1 MAKISVLKIGEDER
15 SPFLRGILV
24 QSLVNAGL
32 PFAEAYELAQHV
44 RNELQD
50 EQEITSRRLREHVA
64 GMLEARHG
72 RALRNAYE
80 ARPQQ
85 QPGII
90 VHTPTRSAPFSAGI
104 LSHSLEACGI
114 APDVALQGA
123 RKVFA
128 RLQQTGHREIN
139 HKALRRVIYRCLND
153 HCSTGMAERYLSWR
167 RFENS
172 GDALIVLVGGTTG
185 SGKSTVSAELA
196 HRMSIS
202 RSQSTDMMREII
214 RAYLSP
220 QVVPTLGYSSFEAW
234 RGLPGSIEGQTL
246 EIENLVIAGFQSQFS
261 AMKLA
266 LEATINRAIRER
278 HHLILEGVH
287 VVPTELNLDIRN
299 RNAIVVPIKLATMKK
314 TLLRKQLKR
323 RDRESSSRP
332 KSRYL
337 DKLDDIWELQ
347 SWLLSEADK
356 AGIPIIQNWYIE
368 DTVNEALEHV
378 TEVIM
383 KHYPPHAPGEDD
395 DVWH

>member
-1 MAKISVLKIGEDER
+1 MAKITVLKGREDDR

-32 PFAEAYELAQHV
+32 PFADAYELAQLV

-50 EQEITSRRLREHVA
+50 VQEITSTGLRARVA
-64 GMLEARHG
+64 DMLEAGHG
-72 RALRNAYE
+72 RALRDAYE
-80 ARPQQ
+80 AAPQQ
-85 QPGII
+85 GQGII

-114 APDVALQGA
+114 APEAALQGA
-123 RKVFA
+123 RKVYA
-128 RLQQTGHREIN
+128 RLKQTGHREIG
-139 HKALRRVIYRCLND
+139 HKALRRVIYRCLNE
-153 HCSTGMAERYLSWR
+153 HCSADMAERYLSWR

-196 HRMSIS
+196 YRMNIS

-220 QVVPTLGYSSFEAW
+220 HLVPTLGYSSFEAW
-234 RGLPGSIEGQTL
+234 RGLPGSIEGQSL
-246 EIENLVIAGFQSQFS
+246 EIENLVIAGFLSQFT

-278 HHLILEGVH
+278 HHLIVEGVH
-287 VVPTELNLDIRN
+287 VVPTELNLDLRN
-299 RNAIVVPIKLATMKK
+299 HNAIVVPMKLAVMKK
-314 TLLRKQLKR
+314 SLLRKQLKR
-323 RDRESSSRP
+323 RDRESSSQP

-337 DKLDDIWELQ
+337 EKLDDIWELQ
-347 SWLLSEADK
+347 SWLLSQADK
-356 AGIPIIQNWYIE
+356 AGIPIIQNWFIE
-368 DTVNEALEHV
+368 DTVNEALGHV
-378 TEVIM
+378 TKVIM
-383 KHYPPHAPGEDD
+383 KHYPPYVPGDD
-395 DVWH
+395 DSVWH

>member
-1 MAKISVLKIGEDER
+1 MAKITVLKEGEDDR

-32 PFAEAYELAQHV
+32 SFADAYELAQGI
-44 RNELQD
+44 RNELQ
-50 EQEITSRRLREHVA
+50 EVQEITSARLRERVA
-64 GMLEARHG
+64 YLLESTHG
-72 RALRNAYE
+72 KAFRNAYE
-80 ARPQQ
+80 ARPRKGR
-85 QPGII
+85 GIV

-114 APDVALQGA
+114 APEVALQGA
-123 RKVFA
+123 RKVYA
-128 RLQQTGHREIN
+128 SLKQTAHREIS
-139 HKALRRVIYRCLND
+139 HKALRRVIYRCLKE
-153 HCSTGMAERYLSWR
+153 HSAPGMAERYLSWR

-172 GDALIVLVGGTTG
+172 GDALIVLLGGTTG

-196 HRMSIS
+196 YRMNIS

-234 RGLPGSIEGQTL
+234 RGLPGSIEGQHL
-246 EIENLVIAGFQSQFS
+246 EIENLVIAGFQSQFA
-261 AMKLA
+261 AMRLA

-278 HHLILEGVH
+278 HHLIVEGVH
-287 VVPTELNLDIRN
+287 VVPTELTLDVRN
-299 RNAIVVPIKLATMKK
+299 GGAIVVPMKLATMKK
-314 TLLRKQLKR
+314 SLLRKQLKR
-323 RDRESSSRP
+323 RDRESDSRS

-337 DKLDDIWELQ
+337 EKLDDIWELQ
-347 SWLLSEADK
+347 SWLLSQADK

-378 TEVIM
+378 TKVIM
-383 KHYPPHAPGEDD
+383 KHYPPHVPDTDD
-395 DVWH
+395 GVWH

>member
-1 MAKISVLKIGEDER
+1 MVKITVLKGGENDR

-32 PFAEAYELAQHV
+32 PFPAAYELAQSV

-50 EQEITSRRLREHVA
+50 VLEITSARLRARVA
-64 GMLEARHG
+64 ELLEAAHG
-72 RALRNAYE
+72 KELRSAYE

-85 QPGII
+85 GRGIL

-114 APDVALQGA
+114 APEVALQGA
-123 RKVFA
+123 RKVYA
-128 RLQQTGHREIN
+128 RLKQTGHREID
-139 HKALRRVIYRCLND
+139 HKTLRRVIYRCLNE
-153 HCSTGMAERYLSWR
+153 HCSPGMAERYLSWR

-172 GDALIVLVGGTTG
+172 GDALVVLLGGTTG
-185 SGKSTVSAELA
+185 SGKSTVSSELA
-196 HRMSIS
+196 YRMNIS

-220 QVVPTLGYSSFEAW
+220 QVVPTLGYPSFEAW
-234 RGLPGSIEGQTL
+234 RGLPGSIEGQNL
-246 EIENLVIAGFQSQFS
+246 ELENLVIAGFQSQFA

-278 HHLILEGVH
+278 HHLIVEGVH
-287 VVPTELNLDIRN
+287 VVPTELNLEIRSGG
-299 RNAIVVPIKLATMKK
+299 AILVPMKLATMKK
-314 TLLRKQLKR
+314 SMLRKQLRR
-323 RDRESSSRP
+323 RDRESDSRS

-337 DKLDDIWELQ
+337 EKLDDIWELQ
-347 SWLLSEADK
+347 SWLLSQADK

-368 DTVNEALEHV
+368 DTVNQALEHV
-378 TEVIM
+378 TKVIM
-383 KHYPPHAPGEDD
+383 KHYPPHVPDADD
-395 DVWH
+395 SVWH

>member
-1 MAKISVLKIGEDER
+1 MAKISVLKGGEDER

-32 PFAEAYELAQHV
+32 PFADAYELAQHV

-50 EQEITSRRLREHVA
+50 VQEITSTRLREQVA
-64 GMLEARHG
+64 GMLEACHG
-72 RALRNAYE
+72 KQLRNAYE
-80 ARPQQ
+80 ARPRQR
-85 QPGII
+85 PGII

-128 RLQQTGHREIN
+128 RLQQTGHREID
-139 HKALRRVIYRCLND
+139 HKALRRVIYRCLNE
-153 HCSTGMAERYLSWR
+153 HCSPEMAERYLSWR

-172 GDALIVLVGGTTG
+172 GDALILLVGGTTG

-246 EIENLVIAGFQSQFS
+246 EIENLVIAGFLSQFS

-266 LEATINRAIRER
+266 LEATINRAISER
-278 HHLILEGVH
+278 HHLIVEGVH
-287 VVPTELNLDIRN
+287 VVPTELSLDVRN
-299 RNAIVVPIKLATMKK
+299 RTAIVVPMTLATMKK
-314 TLLRKQLKR
+314 SLLRKQLKR
-323 RDRESSSRP
+323 RDRESSSQP

-347 SWLLSEADK
+347 SWLLSESDK
-356 AGIPIIQNWYIE
+356 AGIPIIQNWLIE

-378 TEVIM
+378 TKVIM
-383 KHYPPHAPGEDD
+383 KRFPPHVPDADD
-395 DVWH
+395 GVWH

>member
-1 MAKISVLKIGEDER
+1 MAKITVLKGGEDDR

-32 PFAEAYELAQHV
+32 PFADAYELAQLV

-50 EQEITSRRLREHVA
+50 VQEITSSRLRARVA
-64 GMLEARHG
+64 DMLEAGHG
-72 RALRNAYE
+72 RELRHAYE
-80 ARPQQ
+80 AAPQPGQ
-85 QPGII
+85 GII

-114 APDVALQGA
+114 DPEVALQGA
-123 RKVFA
+123 RRVYA
-128 RLQQTGHREIN
+128 RLKQTGHQEVG
-139 HKALRRVIYRCLND
+139 HKALRRVIYRCLSE
-153 HCSTGMAERYLSWR
+153 HCSTDVAERYLSWR

-196 HRMSIS
+196 YRMNIS

-220 QVVPTLGYSSFEAW
+220 QLVPTLGYSSFEAW
-234 RGLPGSIEGQTL
+234 RGLPGSIEGQSL
-246 EIENLVIAGFQSQFS
+246 DIENLVIAGFLSQFA

-278 HHLILEGVH
+278 HHLIVEGVH
-287 VVPTELNLDIRN
+287 VVPTDLNLDIRN
-299 RNAIVVPIKLATMKK
+299 RNAIVVPMKLAIMKK
-314 TLLRKQLKR
+314 SLLRKQLQR
-323 RDRESSSRP
+323 RDRESSSQP

-337 DKLDDIWELQ
+337 EKLDDIWELQ

-356 AGIPIIQNWYIE
+356 AGIPIIQNWFIE
-368 DTVNEALEHV
+368 DTVNEALGHV
-378 TEVIM
+378 TKVIM
-383 KHYPPHAPGEDD
+383 KHYPPHVPDEDD
-395 DVWH
+395 NVWH